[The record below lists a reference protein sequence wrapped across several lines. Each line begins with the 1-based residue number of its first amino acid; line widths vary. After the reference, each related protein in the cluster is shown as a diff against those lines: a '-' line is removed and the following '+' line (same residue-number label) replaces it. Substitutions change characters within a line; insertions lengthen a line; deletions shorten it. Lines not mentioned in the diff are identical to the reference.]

1 MARLEKLL
9 AQLAEELGS
18 GEGDVEVEDLKGVLR
33 DELNLS
39 LKFWGSLDMIMIGVE
54 FLLNMIHLNVDVYC
68 WC

>member
-39 LKFWGSLDMIMIGVE
+39 LKFLGSLDMIMIGVE

-68 WC
+68 